1 LSDWATQAWAAIIG
15 QVGFSARVRTAGYRL
30 ALVFL
35 RGWWVVRRPR
45 SSGVRCVLR
54 HGGTILLV
62 RHSYGDRRWM
72 LPGGRVRRGEDPV
85 ITASREMY
93 QELGVCCQQ
102 WKLTG
107 CLAAREGYRRRSP
120 TDSFRRHS
128 TVYVQGE
135 VESADIDPR
144 RGELSDARWFEAGV
158 FPDDRSDSLDV
169 AANAGWLGLRDQSD
183 AATAPEHLLGPTRAT
198 APPMES

>member
-1 LSDWATQAWAAIIG
+1 MRRGFGRDNRW
-15 QVGFSARVRTAGYRL
+15 VGFSAHVRTAGYRL
-30 ALVFL
+30 ALFLL
-35 RGWWVVRRPR
+35 RGWWVLRRPR

-54 HGGTILLV
+54 NGGAILLV

-85 ITASREMY
+85 ITARREMY

-107 CLAAREGYRRRSP
+107 CLAARDGYRRRSL
-120 TDSFRRHS
+120 TDSFRRH
-128 TVYVQGE
+128 TTFYIEGE
-135 VESADIDPR
+135 VETADLDPR
-144 RGELSDARWFEAGV
+144 RGELSDARWFEAGA

-169 AANAGWLGLRDQSD
+169 AATAGWLGLRHQADSST
-183 AATAPEHLLGPTRAT
+183 ATAGLLGSSRAPSPPTGA
-198 APPMES
+198 